1 MSTCK
6 LLGLVFATHTGAG
19 GMPIKGS
26 SRDLPRKTIAPV
38 WRGGAGLGC
47 PSSGGG
53 AVPPRKRPEAGTS
66 SRGRA
71 MADALRL
78 RTACV
83 LTDYLQYC
91 TREPG
96 SAPRPPST
104 PEAAVLRSVATHIQ
118 QRYQHVW
125 SHYRGY
131 RGNRIELVT
140 QVAHEIFHGSRGP
153 TWGRVV
159 ALVTFA
165 GTLLERPPPGHT
177 LALKEWEADVDGDCQ
192 SLVSLLCDW
201 LTGPHRAWLEAQGGW
216 VSGAGNPGTRLHG
229 PHPEG
234 PNVANPEGV
243 QCEFWLSPLL
253 TESGWQKPAFLHA
266 LLLTHSEAAAR
277 HGFAHFGLV
286 LARPPS
292 GF

>member
-1 MSTCK
+1 
-6 LLGLVFATHTGAG
+6 
-19 GMPIKGS
+19 
-26 SRDLPRKTIAPV
+26 
-38 WRGGAGLGC
+38 
-47 PSSGGG
+47 
-53 AVPPRKRPEAGTS
+53 
-66 SRGRA
+66 

-83 LTDYLQYC
+83 LTDYLEYC
-91 TREPG
+91 ARVPG

-104 PEAAVLRSVATHIQ
+104 PEAAVLRSVATHLR

-140 QVAHEIFHGSRGP
+140 QVAHETLHGSRCP

-165 GTLLERPPPGHT
+165 GTLLERPPRGHT
-177 LALKEWEADVDGDCQ
+177 LALKEREADVERDCQ
-192 SLVSLLCDW
+192 SLVALLCDW
-201 LTGPHRAWLEAQGGW
+201 LTGQHGAWLQAQGGW
-216 VSGAGNPGTRLHG
+216 VSGAGDPRTRLHG

-234 PNVANPEGV
+234 PSVANPEGV
-243 QCEFWLSPLL
+243 WCEFWLSPLL

-266 LLLTHSEAAAR
+266 LQLIHSEAAA
-277 HGFAHFGLV
+277 HDGFAHFGLV
-286 LARPPS
+286 LCPPS